1 MPWYLYLAIKQLFP
15 SGRFASFYLV
25 LSVLGVSLGVCVLVV
40 VLTVMNGFQKEIRD
54 KIVET
59 SGDIRIEAGTVI
71 YEYDGIMEA
80 ILETQYKGDKV
91 VQAVAPFAYGFV
103 MVQNRNVPVFP
114 AIRGVD
120 VNLEAEV
127 IPFERFMKVGSID
140 DLNDDSIIISSGLA
154 RKIGAFRGDVLEVV
168 SPLIIEKFK
177 QEEMMLPREL
187 RVAGILETGWTVID
201 DNTLFCTLPL
211 MQEFYGL
218 EDGVH
223 GITVRLKEAYQ
234 DQVDVITS
242 EINSI
247 LLSHDDFP
255 LGVKAF
261 SWLDLNRD
269 FLFVLQLE
277 KSVMFFLLL
286 FIIIVSAFAI
296 TSTLLITV
304 VRKTKEIGLLGAMGA
319 KSSGL
324 VACFTLQG
332 FIIGL
337 TGTVVGFSLAFLALF
352 YRNEIVKSV
361 AGIFNKEETLIRFY
375 QFTNIPVDYKQ
386 ADFVF
391 IFVSAILISTLAGLI
406 PAYRASRL
414 KPASALRSE

>member
-1 MPWYLYLAIKQLFP
+1 MPWYLYLAVKQLFP

-59 SGDIRIEAGTVI
+59 SGDIRVEAGSVI
-71 YEYDGIMEA
+71 YDYDGVMESV
-80 ILETQYKGDKV
+80 LQTEYEGEKV
-91 VQAVAPFAYGFV
+91 VQAVAPYAYGFV
-103 MVQNRNVPVFP
+103 MVQNRNIPVFP
-114 AIRGVD
+114 AIRGID

-127 IPFERFMKVGSID
+127 IPFEQFLTSGTID
-140 DLNDDSIIISSGLA
+140 DLDDDSIIISSGLA
-154 RKIGAFRGDVLEVV
+154 RKIGAYRGDLLEVV

-177 QEEMMLPREL
+177 QEEVMLPREL
-187 RVAGILETGWTVID
+187 RVAAILETGWTVID
-201 DNTLFCTLPL
+201 NNTLFSTLSV
-211 MQEFYGL
+211 MQELYGL
-218 EDGVH
+218 EDGIH
-223 GITVRLKEAYQ
+223 GITVRLRDGYEE
-234 DQVDVITS
+234 QVDLITS
-242 EINSI
+242 EINNA
-247 LLSHDDFP
+247 LLSRDDLP
-255 LGVKAF
+255 LGVRAF

-286 FIIIVSAFAI
+286 FIIVVSAFAI

-319 KSSGL
+319 KTPGL

-337 TGTVVGFSLAFLALF
+337 AGTVIGFSLAFVALAN
-352 YRNEIVKSV
+352 RNEIVKFV

-375 QFTNIPVDYKQ
+375 QFTKIPADYQQ

-391 IFVSAILISTLAGLI
+391 IFFSAIFISTLAGLI
-406 PAYRASRL
+406 PAYRAARL

>member
-59 SGDIRIEAGTVI
+59 SGDIRVEAGAVI
-71 YEYDGIMEA
+71 YEYEGIMDTL
-80 ILETQYKGDKV
+80 LETEYKGEKV
-91 VQAVAPFAYGFV
+91 IQAVAPYAYGFV

-127 IPFERFMKVGSID
+127 IPFEQFMKIGSID
-140 DLNDDSIIISSGLA
+140 DLDDDSIIISSGLA
-154 RKIGAFRGDVLEVV
+154 RKIGAYRGDVLEVV

-177 QEEMMLPREL
+177 QDEMMLPREL
-187 RVAGILETGWTVID
+187 RVAGVLETGWTVID
-201 DNTLFCTLPL
+201 ENTMFCTLSL

-223 GITVRLKEAYQ
+223 GITVRLEEDYEE
-234 DQVDVITS
+234 QVNLITN
-242 EINSI
+242 EINAK
-247 LLSHDDFP
+247 LLSRDDLP
-255 LGVKAF
+255 LGLKAF

-319 KSSGL
+319 KTSGL

-337 TGTVVGFSLAFLALF
+337 AGTVVGFSFAFLALA

-361 AGIFNKEETLIRFY
+361 AGVFNKEETLIRFY
-375 QFTNIPVDYKQ
+375 QFTKIPVDYEQ
-386 ADFVF
+386 SDFVF
-391 IFVSAILISTLAGLI
+391 IFVSAILISTLAGLV